1 MADVRLTTPR
11 LRVIL
16 GDDTA
21 VEVQV
26 INADLVRFDMTRNQH
41 KWPDAESAPMLW
53 LTFVSCVALKR
64 THTIPEATT
73 WEAYRDSTQRSKTS
87 QMTRAALTQTW
98 WTLPSW
104 QQSQADRVHC
114 PGHADGSQRLVGR
127 A

>member
-41 KWPDAESAPMLW
+41 RWPDAESAPMLW
-53 LTFVSCVALKR
+53 LTFVSWVALKR

-73 WEAYRDSTQRSKTS
+73 WEAYRDSTQQVENLTDDEGSADADVVDPT
-87 QMTRAALTQTW
+87 QLAAE
-98 WTLPSW
+98 
-104 QQSQADRVHC
+104 
-114 PGHADGSQRLVGR
+114 PG
-127 A
+127 